1 MDDTSQPAAQAQR
14 IDLTRQMDVAYWCRV
29 FDVSIEQLREAV
41 HHAGHQ
47 VQEVQRYLRNKLPSV
62 G

>member
-1 MDDTSQPAAQAQR
+1 MDSNSSISPGQS

-29 FDVSIEQLREAV
+29 FGVSVDQLRDAI

-47 VQEVQRYLRNKLPSV
+47 AEDVQRYLQQKLPS
-62 G
+62 GS